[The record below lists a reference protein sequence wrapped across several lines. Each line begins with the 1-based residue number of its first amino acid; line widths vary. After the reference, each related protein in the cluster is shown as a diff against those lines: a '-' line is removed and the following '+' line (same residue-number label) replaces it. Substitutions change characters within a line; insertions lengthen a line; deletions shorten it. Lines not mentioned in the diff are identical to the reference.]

1 MNKKI
6 VSTVLVLLITVPLL
20 FGCKST
26 GRSRSGG
33 EYNTN
38 GDEIS
43 EYVKTLADG
52 SDFEGVTFTFI
63 GKDDDKY
70 SNYPVKDEE
79 TGEIS
84 SDALYYR
91 QRDLEDVFGIV
102 WDPVK
107 TVDGDETGDKVISEV
122 AAGGDS
128 YDLAH
133 GSILTVGQFLLNAGV
148 IRSTDDLTR
157 VDLDN
162 EWWIDGL
169 RDYYSVS
176 GRLFFLTGPIMVNN
190 YLDSACVLFNK
201 DVTAMYGID
210 DSGLYDSVRDGT
222 WTVDRMFEI
231 VGAVPVN
238 TGGPDG
244 GGTWRYFCPSGV
256 NFLFSSGFKITEF
269 DDDGNPYVP
278 DKLPKEWS
286 DLADKIC
293 PAFSDESQ
301 TVFVNIRRGERNETK
316 YGTDKLEEYFIDGR
330 ALFDFTV
337 TLGAINLRSYDVKFG
352 ILPMPK
358 LDVNQKQYRSFAAVG
373 YDSAVYLPKSLKDL
387 DLTDTVT
394 EAMGALGE
402 KYIKSAYY
410 EKLLKGQSVFD
421 SESMDMLDV
430 IFSSKVYD
438 MASLFDNGSMNGFG
452 DFLNTVE
459 YGLVYDNSAFASSY
473 NGMSRVANAMAK
485 NLVKT
490 VNKAD

>member
-1 MNKKI
+1 MNKRI

-26 GRSRSGG
+26 GRSRRGG

-107 TVDGDETGDKVISEV
+107 TVDGDETGDKVINEV
-122 AAGGDS
+122 SAGGDS

-148 IRSTDDLTR
+148 IRSTDELTK
-157 VDLDN
+157 VDLSK

-169 RDYYSVS
+169 ENSYSIG
-176 GRLFFLTGPIMVNN
+176 GRLFFLTGPIVTNN

-201 DVTAMYGID
+201 DVTEAYGIAD
-210 DSGLYDSVRDGT
+210 ADLYDSVREGK
-222 WTVDRMFEI
+222 WTIDRMFEVASAI
-231 VGAVPVN
+231 PEN
-238 TGGPDG
+238 TGGVSG
-244 GGTWRYFCPSGV
+244 NGVWRYQQPNGV
-256 NFLFSSGFKITEF
+256 NFLFSSGFGITRF
-269 DDDGNPYVP
+269 DEDGYPFVAE
-278 DKLPKEWS
+278 KLPEEWS

-293 PAFSDESQ
+293 PAFSDDAQ
-301 TVFVNIRRGERNETK
+301 TIFVNLMRGERDEVK
-316 YGTDKLEEYFIDGR
+316 YGTDDLDDFFVGDR
-330 ALFDFTV
+330 VLFKFTV
-337 TLGAINLRSYDVKFG
+337 SLGAINLRAYDVTFG
-352 ILPMPK
+352 ILPQPK
-358 LDVNQKQYRSFAAVG
+358 LDENQKDYRTFASVG
-373 YDSAVYLPKSLKDL
+373 YDSAVYMPKSLKNL
-387 DLTDTVT
+387 DLTDTIT

-402 KYIKSAYY
+402 KYVKSAYY

-430 IFSSKVYD
+430 IFSTKVYD

-452 DFLNTVE
+452 DFLLTVE
-459 YGLVYDNSAFASSY
+459 SGLVYDSSTFASSY
-473 NGMSRVANAMAK
+473 AGMSRVANAMAK

>member
-26 GRSRSGG
+26 GRSRTGG

-169 RDYYSVS
+169 EDYYSIG
-176 GRLFFLTGPIMVNN
+176 GRLFFLTGPIMTNN
-190 YLDSACVLFNK
+190 YLDASCVLFNK
-201 DVTAMYGID
+201 DVTETYGIND
-210 DSGLYDSVRDGT
+210 ADLYDSVREGK
-222 WTVDRMFEI
+222 WTIDKMFEVAGVI
-231 VGAVPVN
+231 PEN
-238 TGGPDG
+238 TGGVTG
-244 GGTWRYFCPSGV
+244 NGIWRYMKPNGV
-256 NFLFSSGFKITEF
+256 NFLFSSGFRITQF
-269 DDDGNPYVP
+269 DDDGYPFVSE
-278 DKLPKEWS
+278 KLPAEWS

-293 PAFSDESQ
+293 PAFSDGTQ
-301 TVFVNIRRGERNETK
+301 TIFVNIAKGERDEVK
-316 YGTDKLEEYFIDGR
+316 YGTDDLDDFFVDDR
-330 ALFDFTV
+330 VLFKFSV
-337 TLGAINLRSYDVKFG
+337 SHGAINLRSCDVKFG

-459 YGLVYDNSAFASSY
+459 YGLVYDNSTFASAY